1 MRNLKRLQLP
11 TCTNVQLL
19 QKYYEDIRDCFE
31 GAEDSLYHFC
41 MELHSYYMTPL
52 KPFFEMLLPYEDY
65 LQKKD
70 EIGRQIDQQI
80 FQNEKLWE
88 ELSPVDV
95 EIFKLKEKIEENKAL
110 I

>member
-1 MRNLKRLQLP
+1 
-11 TCTNVQLL
+11 
-19 QKYYEDIRDCFE
+19 
-31 GAEDSLYHFC
+31 
-41 MELHSYYMTPL
+41 
-52 KPFFEMLLPYEDY
+52 MLLPYEDY

-95 EIFKLKEKIEENKAL
+95 EIFKLKEKIEENNAL
-110 I
+110 IEKKRLIKQQREKEQE

>member
-1 MRNLKRLQLP
+1 
-11 TCTNVQLL
+11 
-19 QKYYEDIRDCFE
+19 
-31 GAEDSLYHFC
+31 
-41 MELHSYYMTPL
+41 
-52 KPFFEMLLPYEDY
+52 MLLPYEDY

-95 EIFKLKEKIEENKAL
+95 EIFKLKEKIEENNAL
-110 I
+110 IEKKRLVKQQREKEQEERIKASEPKSFPSKQP

>member
-1 MRNLKRLQLP
+1 
-11 TCTNVQLL
+11 
-19 QKYYEDIRDCFE
+19 
-31 GAEDSLYHFC
+31 

-52 KPFFEMLLPYEDY
+52 RPLFEMLLPYEDY

-95 EIFKLKEKIEENKAL
+95 EIFKLKEKIEENNAL
-110 I
+110 IEKKRLVKQQREKEQEERIKASEPKSFPSKQP

>member
-1 MRNLKRLQLP
+1 
-11 TCTNVQLL
+11 
-19 QKYYEDIRDCFE
+19 
-31 GAEDSLYHFC
+31 
-41 MELHSYYMTPL
+41 
-52 KPFFEMLLPYEDY
+52 MLLPYEDY
-65 LQKKD
+65 LLKKD

>member
-1 MRNLKRLQLP
+1 
-11 TCTNVQLL
+11 
-19 QKYYEDIRDCFE
+19 
-31 GAEDSLYHFC
+31 
-41 MELHSYYMTPL
+41 MTPL
-52 KPFFEMLLPYEDY
+52 RPLFEMLLPYEDY

-95 EIFKLKEKIEENKAL
+95 EIFKLKEKIEENNAL
-110 I
+110 IEKKRLVKQQREKEQEERIKASEPKSFPSKQP